1 MVDSWARSQARAR
14 IERACTAALDDR
26 ALRLEILAQLQRGV
40 GYDAYAWPL
49 TDPVTAVGQAPLAD
63 VPCLPELPELIR
75 LKYASRINRW
85 TALAS
90 SARPARSLAQRT
102 GGDLARSLLWRGI
115 LDRHDIGDT
124 ASTVFADAYGC
135 WGFLDLWRQRAD
147 RPFTEDDVRFLAG
160 IAPAV
165 TVALRTRQA
174 RAFTTQPAAAPTP
187 EGPAVLVLDQA
198 LRITA
203 STSAAASWLRR
214 LQPGPPGTVP
224 VPAVVYNVAAQL
236 LAAEAG
242 ADAHQPSTRVQ
253 SGEHGWVT
261 VRAGRL
267 DALPA
272 GGGPPAITV
281 TIEPTGPSQRL
292 ELFARS
298 HGLTARER
306 QLLVLV
312 AGGGD
317 TRHLARAMGVSAH
330 TVQDHL
336 KSIFAKTVTNSRQA
350 LLATA
355 LGTSRHDPIGS
366 AASPVAG
373 MRRVRPGAG

>member
-1 MVDSWARSQARAR
+1 MVDSWARSRARAG
-14 IERACTAALDDR
+14 IERACTAALDDS
-26 ALRLEILAQLQRGV
+26 ALRLEILAQLQRGI

-49 TDPVTAVGQAPLAD
+49 TDPVTAVGQAALAD
-63 VPCLPELPELIR
+63 VPCLPDLPELIR

-85 TALAS
+85 TGLAS
-90 SARPARSLAQRT
+90 SARPAWSLAQRT

-115 LDRHDIGDT
+115 LDRHDVGDT
-124 ASTVFADAYGC
+124 ASTVFADPYGC
-135 WGFLDLWRQRAD
+135 WGFLDLWRQRPDTA
-147 RPFTEDDVRFLAG
+147 FTEDDVRFLAG

-165 TVALRTRQA
+165 TAALRTRQA
-174 RAFTTQPAAAPTP
+174 RAFTTRPAAATTA
-187 EGPAVLVLDQA
+187 EGPAVVVLDQA

-214 LQPGPPGTVP
+214 LQPSPAGTIP

-236 LAAEAG
+236 LAVEAG

-253 SGEHGWVT
+253 AGEHGWAT
-261 VRAGRL
+261 VRASRL
-267 DALPA
+267 GAVPP

-298 HGLTARER
+298 HALTARER
-306 QLLVLV
+306 QLLVLL

-317 TRHLARAMGVSAH
+317 TRHLARAMGVSVH

-336 KSIFAKTVTNSRQA
+336 KSIFAKTVTNSRQE

-355 LGTSRHDPIGS
+355 LGTRRHDPT
-366 AASPVAG
+366 
-373 MRRVRPGAG
+373 

>member
-1 MVDSWARSQARAR
+1 MVDSWDRSRARAR
-14 IERACTAALDDR
+14 IERACTAALDDHV
-26 ALRLEILAQLQRGV
+26 LRLEILAQLQRAV

-75 LKYASRINRW
+75 LKYATRINRW

-90 SARPARSLAQRT
+90 SSHPAGSLAQRT

-115 LDRHDIGDT
+115 LERHDIGDT

-147 RPFTEDDVRFLAG
+147 RPFTEDDVRFLAA

-165 TVALRTRQA
+165 AAALRTRQA
-174 RAFTTQPAAAPTP
+174 RAFTTQPAAALAVARAP
-187 EGPAVLVLDQA
+187 EGPAVLVLDEA

-203 STSAAASWLRR
+203 STSAATGWLRR
-214 LQPGPPGTVP
+214 LQPSAPGTIP

-242 ADAHQPSTRVQ
+242 ADAHEPSTRVWA
-253 SGEHGWVT
+253 GEHGWVT

-272 GGGPPAITV
+272 AGGPPAITV
-281 TIEPTGPSQRL
+281 TIEPTGASQRL

-306 QLLVLV
+306 QLLILV

-317 TRHLARAMGVSAH
+317 TRQLARAMGVSAN

-355 LGTSRHDPIGS
+355 LGTSRHDPIGT
-366 AASPVAG
+366 AASS
-373 MRRVRPGAG
+373 